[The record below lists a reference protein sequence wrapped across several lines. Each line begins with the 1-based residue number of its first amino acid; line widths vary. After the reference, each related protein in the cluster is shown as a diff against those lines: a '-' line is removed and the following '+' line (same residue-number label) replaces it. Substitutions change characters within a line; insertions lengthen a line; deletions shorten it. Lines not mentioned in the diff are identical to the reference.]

1 MPTPRRHEKHHPRY
15 SVDAEPVLSF
25 VQLRIES
32 NALIGERRY
41 EGKISEKA
49 SGARELEVRE
59 RGSDA

>member
-1 MPTPRRHEKHHPRY
+1 M
-15 SVDAEPVLSF
+15 
-25 VQLRIES
+25 QLRIES

-41 EGKISEKA
+41 EGEISEKA